1 MAGGRERGRFL
12 VLLRTVHGEGRKDNR
27 DVRKRKRPC
36 VKTGL
41 CCFEAGHLEQEGRW
55 GGSLLAPTR
64 GFLFS
69 ALWP

>member
-12 VLLRTVHGEGRKDNR
+12 VLLRTVHGEGRKDSR